1 MRKCT
6 EIQTQQ
12 QQTAQ
17 LILQLWCFI
26 MLLWQ
31 HADVSPLQ
39 RHCDVVGQGSPTPGL
54 EGRSTNSEGQ
64 VQMLS
69 QPWYSCPPEPSILLW
84 SLKTIYKNLWVT
96 KFLVCFWSRPFGVAL
111 IWFWIKLKQ
120 LELLS
125 TSAVTQNW
133 KKDGLKTV
141 DAKLITNRLNQL
153 HTPSILKKKTI
164 IENVES
170 FLSM

>member
-1 MRKCT
+1 MPFHMT
-6 EIQTQQ
+6 YYWIWFLHISFSWSTL
-12 QQTAQ
+12 T
-17 LILQLWCFI
+17 L
-26 MLLWQ
+26 
-31 HADVSPLQ
+31 
-39 RHCDVVGQGSPTPGL
+39 
-54 EGRSTNSEGQ
+54 STNSEGQ

-141 DAKLITNRLNQL
+141 DAKLITNRLTDKLNQL
-153 HTPSILKKKTI
+153 HTPSILKKKDHYRKCWVI
-164 IENVES
+164 FVNVMDEGN
-170 FLSM
+170 LKTKHAQL

>member
-1 MRKCT
+1 MHFHMT
-6 EIQTQQ
+6 YYWIWFLHISFSWSTL
-12 QQTAQ
+12 T
-17 LILQLWCFI
+17 L
-26 MLLWQ
+26 
-31 HADVSPLQ
+31 
-39 RHCDVVGQGSPTPGL
+39 
-54 EGRSTNSEGQ
+54 STNSEGQ

-69 QPWYSCPPEPSILLW
+69 QPWYLCPPEPSILLW

-141 DAKLITNRLNQL
+141 DAKQTDRQTEPITHSL
-153 HTPSILKKKTI
+153 HSEKKDHYRKCWVIFVNVIDEGNLKTKHAFPLTARAA
-164 IENVES
+164 
-170 FLSM
+170 